1 MSFVKSA
8 FLPLWSRRICGCFA
22 NKFSALCKA
31 NASHLNQFKFL
42 NVSFCLNESE
52 NRLHYALVVETR
64 VKFNIGLRT
73 DRIFKRWAL
82 IHLQTQFRGLGT
94 QIRWQLDRKDLCM
107 WDEEISTGQFL
118 TIFLTERHD
127 ANTIGDC
134 RNTKLDDVISCNKL
148 LSLQNFVSDAEAL
161 RCDQHWYLFIRLRT
175 WCDFQIVRY
184 LSYLGR
190 APVTGAN
197 WEVWYKYWFLF
208 VVNSKRKR

>member
-1 MSFVKSA
+1 MDPVHLLSISA
-8 FLPLWSRRICGCFA
+8 RKEFLIRAQQRT
-22 NKFSALCKA
+22 
-31 NASHLNQFKFL
+31 KFL

-52 NRLHYALVVETR
+52 NRLHCALVVETR

-94 QIRWQLDRKDLCM
+94 QIRWQLDRKDLRM

-148 LSLQNFVSDAEAL
+148 LLLQNFVSDAEAL

-190 APVTGAN
+190 APVTGAY
-197 WEVWYKYWFLF
+197 WEVI
-208 VVNSKRKR
+208 

>member
-8 FLPLWSRRICGCFA
+8 FLLLWSRRICGCFA
-22 NKFSALCKA
+22 NKLSALCKA

-64 VKFNIGLRT
+64 VKFNISLRT

-94 QIRWQLDRKDLCM
+94 QIRWQLDRKDLRM
-107 WDEEISTGQFL
+107 WDEEISTGQFFNN
-118 TIFLTERHD
+118 FLTERHD

-134 RNTKLDDVISCNKL
+134 RNTKLDDVINCNKL

-184 LSYLGR
+184 LS
-190 APVTGAN
+190 
-197 WEVWYKYWFLF
+197 
-208 VVNSKRKR
+208 